1 MWVSA
6 RPGAWQIFRE
16 GVSSAVTSQGPGRAV
31 GLCQADP
38 EEAPLDRPPQ
48 VSAAT
53 LMEPPRET
61 FEPLGRGVADAV
73 NQAPPGQVIN
83 ASEATV
89 RDLLAGVRRIT
100 SQAAVPLRLQA
111 QEAASPPPKH
121 PQTGP
126 RLQNKG
132 LEPV

>member
-31 GLCQADP
+31 GLCQADL
-38 EEAPLDRPPQ
+38 EEEPLDRPPQ

-111 QEAASPPPKH
+111 QEAAAPPSEAP
-121 PQTGP
+121 PDRPTVAEQGA
-126 RLQNKG
+126 
-132 LEPV
+132 